1 MIGVF
6 DSGHGGLTILG
17 ELSATL
23 ARQGFI
29 YLGDHANAPYGG
41 RPGPEIYELTRRS
54 VERLFKMGCRLV
66 ILACNT
72 ASTIALRRLQ
82 QEWLAVDWP
91 DHRVLGVVVPTIE
104 AITGVTWL
112 QRHRNHPERVDHV
125 ERTAI
130 RAPRTVGVFAT
141 PATVASQ
148 VYPFEIAKRAPQIR
162 VEQHAC
168 RDLVRLIE
176 TGANRDQ
183 MAASVAADARALED
197 LFGHHLPDAIV
208 LGCTHFPLVRD
219 LFEAQIDARVELVSQ
234 PRQVALALADYLRRH
249 PEYASPPEGSGTMPT
264 LLTSGDAAD
273 VSPRASHLFGR
284 PLHFESVDAFGPGA
298 G

>member
-17 ELSATL
+17 ELSAML
-23 ARQGFI
+23 PRQRFI

-54 VERLFKMGCRLV
+54 VERLFKLGCRLV

-82 QEWLAVDWP
+82 QEWLAVHWP

-148 VYPFEIAKRAPQIR
+148 VYPFEIAKRAPHIR

-176 TGANRDQ
+176 TGASRDE
-183 MAASVAADARALED
+183 MAASIAADARALED
-197 LFGHHLPDAIV
+197 LFGHHPPDAIV

-219 LFEAQIDARVELVSQ
+219 LFEAQIDPGVELVSQ
-234 PRQVALALADYLRRH
+234 PRQVALALADYLRRR
-249 PEYASPPEGSGTMPT
+249 PEYAGRPESGRAPPA

-273 VSPRASHLFGR
+273 VSRRASHLFGR
-284 PLHFESVDAFGPGA
+284 PLHFEAVDRP
-298 G
+298 